1 MKLKNK
7 LKLTFISL
15 YMRNIYCRDKS
26 LKLYIGPWVLA
37 DDFDWS
43 EDEKTVVKVLSSES
57 HK

>member
-15 YMRNIYCRDKS
+15 YMRNIYCRNKS

-43 EDEKTVVKVLSSES
+43 EDE
-57 HK
+57 